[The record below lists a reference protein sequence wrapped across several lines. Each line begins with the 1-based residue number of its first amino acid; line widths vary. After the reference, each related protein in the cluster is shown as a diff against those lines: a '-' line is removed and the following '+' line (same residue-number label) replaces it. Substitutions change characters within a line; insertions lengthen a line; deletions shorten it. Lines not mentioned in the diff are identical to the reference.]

1 MTQKSFK
8 AYKNMPVRCC
18 VRKPRY
24 WYVDKVIFPKDGA
37 IYDNVLEPFEGFY
50 DKTDSTYP
58 ILKIPEMK
66 LWNNTYTNAGTY
78 AYNTP
83 YEVVE
88 NVVTG
93 RNFGKVGSPSINIS
107 NIASGFSK
115 SNYLSIDTS
124 TTKPEKF
131 EAVVCLTTPSSFNS
145 SVKSAMIL
153 QSAKDSG
160 FMLYFRTPYWTDGT
174 ANKLQLNVGG
184 DGSGFPA
191 FIITAKPL
199 LMDTQYWIK
208 VIWDG
213 KVWSL
218 LTSTNGED
226 YKLEGEIEYDYGTY
240 SSTFTL
246 GNGANWNYDNAFN
259 GTINLFGTYIKQT
272 IAENAESEYYVPVES
287 AEYTKVGSP
296 TINEGIVSGLT
307 TSNYLKLPNFN
318 FTTANQW
325 SIKLKYKP
333 TSLSTGQFLFSMARS
348 GTMYGICFGIESGK
362 AEFLIDKGYNN
373 WQAVWSWNIDADV
386 WQYIEVTYDSSVGYT
401 AKHSLDDKEYTV
413 VGTLADTEKV
423 FINPLETIIG
433 YLPTYSYATSWLGEI
448 DLSECNIKIDYSD
461 VWGVGARYYGDVVV
475 CKGILGGSRNPTN
488 SSLMHSLYKDDE
500 TGENELSIF
509 YHDIPGKTWFGE
521 VLVTAWFRFDSFRK
535 RWKVLEGSTSV
546 PEYYTDGKENLWVK
560 LGNNARLIPYQ
571 PRYYTE
577 VPTTS
582 FFDYDVRITLEVIT
596 PSSFN
601 CNKILARVGTP
612 SSWFGC
618 YASSGKLSVSSRIE
632 SSSGLSTNT
641 HYWVRL
647 GDKYDSST
655 GKWTH
660 RVSYIKDNG
669 YTRETL
675 PDESQWTTK
684 TLTDTTSWFN
694 SMSSFG
700 TLGDVRSDKNCWDGA
715 INLSNCYVEFGAG
728 GVGDGMT
735 YQYLC
740 NFADGDYVEPEP
752 PQIEL
757 A

>member
-18 VRKPRY
+18 FRKPRY
-24 WYVDKVIFPKDGA
+24 WYVDKVVFPKDGA
-37 IYDNVLEPFEGFY
+37 IYDNVLEPFEGINKEIKRSF
-50 DKTDSTYP
+50 P
-58 ILKIPEMK
+58 VIKIPEMK
-66 LWNNTYTNAGTY
+66 LWNNTYTEEGTY
-78 AYNTP
+78 TFRAP
-83 YEVVE
+83 YEAIE

-93 RNFGKVGSPSINIS
+93 RNFTKVGSPSINIS

-115 SNYLSIDTS
+115 NNYLSIDTS
-124 TTKPEKF
+124 TNKPEKF

-145 SVKSAMIL
+145 SVKSAMII
-153 QSAKDSG
+153 QSAKDSS
-160 FMLYFRTPYWTDGT
+160 FSLYFRTPYWTDGT

-184 DGSGFPA
+184 DGNGFPE
-191 FIITAKPL
+191 FILTDEPL

-218 LTSTNGED
+218 STSTNGED

-259 GTINLFGTYIKQT
+259 GTINLFSTYIKQT
-272 IAENAESEYYVPVES
+272 ITEEAESEYYVPVE
-287 AEYTKVGSP
+287 
-296 TINEGIVSGLT
+296 NED
-307 TSNYLKLPNFN
+307 
-318 FTTANQW
+318 
-325 SIKLKYKP
+325 
-333 TSLSTGQFLFSMARS
+333 STYS
-348 GTMYGICFGIESGK
+348 
-362 AEFLIDKGYNN
+362 
-373 WQAVWSWNIDADV
+373 
-386 WQYIEVTYDSSVGYT
+386 
-401 AKHSLDDKEYTV
+401 
-413 VGTLADTEKV
+413 
-423 FINPLETIIG
+423 LET
-433 YLPTYSYATSWLGEI
+433 
-448 DLSECNIKIDYSD
+448 
-461 VWGVGARYYGDVVV
+461 
-475 CKGILGGSRNPTN
+475 CKGIGNVTSFQHSGL
-488 SSLMHSLYKDDE
+488 LYSLYKDDE
-500 TGENELSIF
+500 TNKNITEVGND
-509 YHDIPGKTWFGE
+509 DINGKTWFGNIIIPMNFKF
-521 VLVTAWFRFDSFRK
+521 TSFK
-535 RWKVLEGSTSV
+535 RRWSIQDGSTSV

-582 FFDYDVRITLEVIT
+582 FFDYDIRITLEVIT

-618 YASSGKLSVSSRIE
+618 YSSSGKLSVSSRIE

-647 GDKYDSST
+647 GDKYSSST

-660 RVSYIKDNG
+660 RVCYIKDNG

-675 PDESQWTTK
+675 PDESKWTTK
-684 TLTDTTSWFN
+684 TLTETTSWFN